1 MKKLLGLSLAM
12 VLALPLMALAQSSSQ
27 TQDPAA
33 EPSGSSQT
41 NTNTTRQHD
50 SSQGT
55 MAGQNDTMGKGSHGA
70 KSGAVKGTISQDG
83 KSLVSDTDG
92 KSWTIANPDAVKG
105 HEGHHVEL
113 KGRTDA
119 STGEIQVT
127 SVKMLKGEKGT
138 MKKSDDSMQK

>member
-1 MKKLLGLSLAM
+1 MKKLLGLTITM
-12 VLALPLMALAQSSSQ
+12 ILALPLMALAQNSQSSQ
-27 TQDPAA
+27 SSTQNSNDAA
-33 EPSGSSQT
+33 
-41 NTNTTRQHD
+41 
-50 SSQGT
+50 QGT
-55 MAGQNDTMGKGSHGA
+55 PTSGQNDSSMGQGSMGKTGHAA

-113 KGRTDA
+113 KGSTDA

-127 SVKMLKGEKGT
+127 SVKMLKGEKGA
-138 MKKSDDSMQK
+138 MKKDSSQQPQ